1 MIKFVMELG
10 LILTF
15 NRKMVMIVACIGRKL
30 LELQIGSQIAWTTLS
45 AHGLHVARAWS

>member
-1 MIKFVMELG
+1 MIKCVTELG
-10 LILTF
+10 LILAL
-15 NRKMVMIVACIGRKL
+15 NRKMAMIVDCIGRKL